1 MPWSEDKDSRKRPS
15 DGGASNAPPDLM
27 DLLGALFGF
36 KKNKSKKSGSFENQ
50 PPNRKRPPF
59 GSGFSRSNP
68 FNFSLILGIVLIV
81 WLLSGIY
88 IISEGQRGV
97 ILRFG
102 EYREVTLPGPHWHFP
117 YPIETAEK
125 VDVDKVRSA
134 QNKVSMLT
142 QDENIVEVEL
152 AVQYRVKD
160 AANYLFNVRLPD
172 IDTDRGDQSR
182 GTLFQVMESALREVI
197 GKNTMDFI
205 LGEGRAE
212 IAAKIKVL
220 MQTILDEYVSG
231 LIVLN
236 VNLQQSQPPAAVQGS
251 FADAVKAREDEIRFV
266 NEAEA
271 YSNGIIPQARGE
283 AARMLAEAN
292 AYRDKVVE
300 NSKGEAARFNKL
312 FDEYRKAPEV
322 TRERLYIEALQS
334 VLSKS
339 NKVMVN
345 VEDGNNVFYL
355 PLNRML
361 EDATRRTDNAM
372 SRPPAATSNKNKNN
386 NTQNARDRIRS
397 GIEQIRGNR

>member
-1 MPWSEDKDSRKRPS
+1 MPWSEDKDSRKKTTNGGPS
-15 DGGASNAPPDLM
+15 GEPPDLM
-27 DLLGALFGF
+27 DLLSLLFGF
-36 KKNKSKKSGSFENQ
+36 KRKQSQRGTSSANQ
-50 PPNRKRPPF
+50 PPNKPGF
-59 GSGFSRSNP
+59 GSGLGKSNS
-68 FNFSLILGIVLIV
+68 FNFSLIFGIIV
-81 WLLSGIY
+81 VAWLLSGIY

-102 EYREVTLPGPHWHFP
+102 EYREITLPGPHWHFP
-117 YPIETAEK
+117 YPIEMVEK

-152 AVQYRVKD
+152 AAQYRVKD
-160 AANYLFNVRLPD
+160 AGDYLFNVRLPD
-172 IDTDRGDQSR
+172 IEDDRRDQSG

-197 GKNTMDFI
+197 GKNSMDFI

-212 IAAKIKVL
+212 IAAQTKIL
-220 MQTILDEYVSG
+220 MQSILDEYVSG
-231 LIVLN
+231 LIILN

-251 FADAVKAREDEIRFV
+251 FADAIKAREDEIRFT

-292 AYRDKVVE
+292 AYRDKVIE
-300 NSKGEAARFNKL
+300 NSKGEAERFNKL
-312 FDEYRKAPEV
+312 YEEYRKAPEV
-322 TRERLYIEALQS
+322 TRERLYIDALQS

-339 NKVMVN
+339 NKVIVN

-361 EDATRRTDNAM
+361 EDATKQGSSSKAMTQSRSTSTNNQDSDNV
-372 SRPPAATSNKNKNN
+372 RN
-386 NTQNARDRIRS
+386 RIRS
-397 GIEQIRGNR
+397 GVEQLRGNR

>member
-1 MPWSEDKDSRKRPS
+1 M
-15 DGGASNAPPDLM
+15 
-27 DLLGALFGF
+27 
-36 KKNKSKKSGSFENQ
+36 
-50 PPNRKRPPF
+50 
-59 GSGFSRSNP
+59 
-68 FNFSLILGIVLIV
+68 ILGIAVVV

-102 EYREVTLPGPHWHFP
+102 EYRAVTLPGPHWHFP
-117 YPIETAEK
+117 YPIEMVEK
-125 VDVDKVRSA
+125 VDVGRVRSA

-152 AVQYRVKD
+152 AAQYRVKD
-160 AANYLFNVRLPD
+160 AADYLFNVRLPD
-172 IDTDRGDQSR
+172 IDNDRADQSR

-197 GKNTMDFI
+197 GKNSMDFI

-212 IAAKIKVL
+212 IAAQTNVL
-220 MQTILDEYVSG
+220 MQSILDDYKAG

-251 FADAVKAREDEIRFV
+251 FADAIKAREDEIRFV

-283 AARMLAEAN
+283 AARMMAEAN
-292 AYRDKVVE
+292 AYRGRVIE
-300 NSKGEAARFNKL
+300 NSKGEAERFIKL
-312 FDEYRKAPEV
+312 YDEYRKAPEV
-322 TRERLYIEALQS
+322 TRERLYLQSLQS

-339 NKVMVN
+339 NKVMIN
-345 VEDGNNVFYL
+345 VQDGNNVFYL

-361 EDATRRTDNAM
+361 EDATKQSGTKTMKSPSANFTDT
-372 SRPPAATSNKNKNN
+372 TSDNLNN
-386 NTQNARDRIRS
+386 RIRS
-397 GIEQIRGNR
+397 GVERMRGNKR

>member
-1 MPWSEDKDSRKRPS
+1 MPWNEDKGRKDKS
-15 DGGASNAPPDLM
+15 DRGRSSENPPDLM
-27 DLLGALFGF
+27 DLLALLFGN
-36 KKNKSKKSGSFENQ
+36 KRNKSKKTGSSSGE
-50 PPNRKRPPF
+50 PPQKGPKSGGRF
-59 GSGFSRSNP
+59 GASNP
-68 FNFSLILGIVLIV
+68 FNFTLILSIVLV
-81 WLLSGIY
+81 AWLLSSIY
-88 IISEGQRGV
+88 IISEGKRGV
-97 ILRFG
+97 VLRFG
-102 EYREVTLPGPHWHFP
+102 EYQDITLPGPHWHFP
-117 YPIETAEK
+117 YPIETVEK
-125 VDVDKVRSA
+125 VDVGKVRSA

-160 AANYLFNVRLPD
+160 AADYLFNVRLPD
-172 IDTDRGDQSR
+172 IDDDRADQSR

-197 GKNTMDFI
+197 GKNSMDFI

-212 IAAKIKVL
+212 IAAQTKIL
-220 MQTILDEYVSG
+220 MQSMLDDYRSG

-251 FADAVKAREDEIRFV
+251 FADAIKAREDEIRFI

-292 AYRDKVVE
+292 AYREKVVE
-300 NSKGEAARFNKL
+300 NSKGEAERFNKL
-312 FDEYRKAPEV
+312 YKEYRKAPEV
-322 TRERLYIEALQS
+322 TRERLYLQALQS

-345 VEDGNNVFYL
+345 VKDGNNVFYL

-361 EDATRRTDNAM
+361 EDATKKSSDTGTMPRGISKND
-372 SRPPAATSNKNKNN
+372 ATNSNVG
-386 NTQNARDRIRS
+386 DRIRS
-397 GIEQIRGNR
+397 GIERARGINR